1 MNHQTMRIMNRHI
14 RHTILLTL
22 AIVVMAACGGGGSD
36 VPSPAPTPTPTPTPT
51 NPTDPTPT
59 PVPTPQPVEQ
69 QPVAIGFRADLS
81 DAVATTRSDPNPG
94 DGVLTTDI
102 LKNKGFG
109 VYCWYTG
116 AADFTT
122 PSASINML
130 MRNQK
135 VEWKSTKWDYSPSKY
150 WPLNSSEKLTFRAY
164 APYTDYMMED
174 GNGMPMIPVAL
185 GTEKPDDE
193 DVLYGTDYENGTQ
206 HDPLWGTGRLVN
218 SSTQEYYYPVKDP
231 DDPVVSRSKLYGTH
245 YDNITYEMS
254 GYYRSKTT
262 SPVFDTPNDTHNGT
276 IDWYF
281 HHGMAMLVFKAR
293 MEDTSGDDVAYIT
306 NIKVTP
312 LYNQGLLS
320 ISSPATDNTD
330 SSKPI
335 WDVSDAGD
343 MVVNINKFYNGE
355 SYISTFEI
363 ARNEKDDENKP
374 VFRTVTNPGLLIIP
388 RVYNSTT
395 PLIISVTYKRLPG
408 DANGFTVT
416 KTIDSQKFW
425 GNTIYTLNITVGSAL
440 VVDIESVNVATVLTT
455 SWSAGIIGD
464 DHEVYN
470 W

>member
-1 MNHQTMRIMNRHI
+1 MRIMNRHI

-51 NPTDPTPT
+51 NPTNPDPEPTPI
-59 PVPTPQPVEQ
+59 PTPQPAEP

-81 DAVATTRSDPNPG
+81 DAVATTRSVG
-94 DGVLTTDI
+94 DGVLTTP
-102 LKNKGFG
+102 LLETKGFG

-116 AADFTT
+116 SADFTT
-122 PSASINML
+122 PKATRPPGATYTML

-135 VEWKSTKWDYSPSKY
+135 VYKSGQWTYSPSKY
-150 WPLNSSEKLTFRAY
+150 WPLDSEEKLTFRAY

-174 GNGMPMIPVAL
+174 SNGMPMIPVAL

-218 SSTQEYYYPVKDP
+218 PSTQEYYYPVKDP

-293 MEDTSGDDVAYIT
+293 MEDNSGDDKAYIT

-320 ISSPATDNTD
+320 ISSPATDNSD

-343 MVVNINKFYNGE
+343 MVVNINKFYDGE

-363 ARNEKDDENKP
+363 ARNEKDPLDNTRP
-374 VFRTVTNPGLLIIP
+374 YYRTVTNPGLLIIP

-395 PLIISVTYKRLPG
+395 PLTISVTYKRSPG

-455 SWSAGIIGD
+455 SWSEITGN